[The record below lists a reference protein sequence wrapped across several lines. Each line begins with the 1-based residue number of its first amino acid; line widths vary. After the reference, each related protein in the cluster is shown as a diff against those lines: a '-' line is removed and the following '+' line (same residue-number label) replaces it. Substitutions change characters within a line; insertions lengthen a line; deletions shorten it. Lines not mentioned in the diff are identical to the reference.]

1 MYIHIYYICVF
12 IIHLSIYLSIYL
24 YTYIHIQLYL
34 CMYIYMYI
42 YSYIYVCIYIYVY
55 IYVYIYIYMHFCH
68 FLYIV
73 TFIMFIYFLKTV
85 QSFHVIFSDNFLVLL
100 WPPHIKKTSEFFTA
114 YFRDVFYLLR
124 AVKPFLIKVCKDA
137 FCITPM
143 LTALRKI
150 FTANPLVEAILGYF
164 LVCLVVFFS
173 ISLEPF
179 GFL

>member
-24 YTYIHIQLYL
+24 YIYIHIQLYL

-55 IYVYIYIYMHFCH
+55 IYIYIYMHFCH

-73 TFIMFIYFLKTV
+73 TFIMFMYFLKTV

-173 ISLEPF
+173 IFLEPF

>member
-24 YTYIHIQLYL
+24 YIYIHIQLYL

-55 IYVYIYIYMHFCH
+55 IYIYIYMHFCH

-73 TFIMFIYFLKTV
+73 TFIMFMYFLKTV

>member
-1 MYIHIYYICVF
+1 MYIHICYICVF

-24 YTYIHIQLYL
+24 YIYIHIQLYL

-55 IYVYIYIYMHFCH
+55 IYIYIYMHFCH
-68 FLYIV
+68 FSYIV
-73 TFIMFIYFLKTV
+73 TFIMFMYFLKTV

-143 LTALRKI
+143 LTALRKF

>member
-24 YTYIHIQLYL
+24 YIYIHIQLYL

-42 YSYIYVCIYIYVY
+42 YSYIYVCI
-55 IYVYIYIYMHFCH
+55 YIYIYMHFCH

>member
-24 YTYIHIQLYL
+24 YIYIYIQLYL

-55 IYVYIYIYMHFCH
+55 IYIYTYMHFCH

-73 TFIMFIYFLKTV
+73 TFIMFMYFLKTV

>member
-24 YTYIHIQLYL
+24 YIYIHIQLYL

-55 IYVYIYIYMHFCH
+55 IYIYIYMHFCH

-73 TFIMFIYFLKTV
+73 TFIMFMYFLKTV

-164 LVCLVVFFS
+164 LVCLVVFYS
-173 ISLEPF
+173 IFLEPF